1 MSESTA
7 SPDVDP
13 SVVDAIEDNPE
24 DVAAL
29 VAQAGLDDQVVAA
42 ADGKETPR
50 KAESSALTETI
61 DANDEELAAAL
72 DRLADLEAN
81 GDLETVI
88 GAMQGVSLLSDAMDD
103 ELVMSLGSTA
113 SSLGE
118 LADAASTPETRQGT
132 LALIDALG
140 EAAGSD
146 PEPVGMLGLAGA
158 LRDDDIRQGLGFLLA
173 VARATGRRI
182 GDDQ

>member
-1 MSESTA
+1 MPESTT
-7 SPDVDP
+7 SRDVDP
-13 SVVDAIEDNPE
+13 SVVDAIADNPE

-29 VAQAGLDDQVVAA
+29 VAQAGLDEQVVAA
-42 ADGKETPR
+42 VSGEETAPP
-50 KAESSALTETI
+50 AEPSALTETL
-61 DANDEELAAAL
+61 DANDAELAAVL

-81 GDLETVI
+81 GDLETLI

-132 LALIDALG
+132 LTLIDALG
-140 EAAGSD
+140 EATASD
-146 PEPVGMLGLAGA
+146 PEPVGMVGLAGA
-158 LRDDDIRQGLGFLLA
+158 LRDDDVRQGLGFLLA
-173 VARATGRRI
+173 VARATGRRV
-182 GDDQ
+182 GDGQ